1 MVTVQVPLE
10 PTDDGQLE
18 PAQRGLGR
26 ELVERDGRPGSAYRR
41 TEADGADDCS
51 SGGAN
56 CTGVPVGGG
65 KLTGGPVGG
74 GKFGPG
80 G

>member
-1 MVTVQVPLE
+1 MVSSSRRRAASGASLLSGMVARVGVPSTE
-10 PTDDGQLE
+10 PTAPRL
-18 PAQRGLGR
+18 
-26 ELVERDGRPGSAYRR
+26 
-41 TEADGADDCS
+41 S

-56 CTGVPVGGG
+56 CTGLPVGGG